1 MQSSQLVRP
10 RRSPCVG
17 AECQRPWH
25 VPAAVLMMLASVA
38 CKQTAPKTEA
48 AQGESAKL
56 ELGVAKIADRA
67 PVSSTGTSSA
77 ASSGAS
83 SGAPSP
89 TGTVRVLSA
98 DAAVL
103 QRPTTVA
110 VRGQT
115 LWLSIGQLSA
125 LFSDD
130 GKPHLPFGA
139 VSLPL
144 SGGAFGTDVIELPGP
159 DFYPE
164 GITAASDG
172 TIYVGSIMQG
182 VVVKVAPGSTKAVPF
197 VQKGTAH
204 RGVIGITVDAAR
216 QLLWFCDSNPKL
228 DDAKKAGEL
237 VGVRLSDAR
246 EVARHALPRA
256 GEKAPFCNDVIV
268 GPDGT
273 LWLTDSAG
281 GRVLR
286 VLPGAALEA
295 GPAQVWMDGGDV
307 APPASGGSGA
317 NGLEW
322 LDGSLVVANVGRGT
336 LVKLD
341 PKSEDPAK
349 SAQVF
354 ALSDAKDKHPV
365 TLCSPDGL
373 ERVPGSKNQLV
384 VVENGGC
391 AEKTPR
397 VVEVT
402 LDAG

>member
-1 MQSSQLVRP
+1 M
-10 RRSPCVG
+10 
-17 AECQRPWH
+17 
-25 VPAAVLMMLASVA
+25 VLLLLGSIA
-38 CKQTAPKTEA
+38 CKTEP
-48 AQGESAKL
+48 AQVESAKL
-56 ELGVAKIADRA
+56 ELGVAKIADKA
-67 PVSSTGTSSA
+67 PAVAPSTGTLHA
-77 ASSGAS
+77 A
-83 SGAPSP
+83 

-125 LFSDD
+125 LFSDG
-130 GKPHLPFGA
+130 GKPNLPFAA

-144 SGGAFGTDVIELPGP
+144 SGGAFGAEAIELPGP

-182 VVVKVAPGSTKAVPF
+182 VIVKAAPGSTKAVPF

-204 RGVIGITVDAAR
+204 RGVIGMTVDAPR

-228 DDAKKAGEL
+228 EDAKKAGEL
-237 VGVRLSDAR
+237 VGVQLSDAR

-268 GPDGT
+268 SPDGT
-273 LWLTDSAG
+273 LWITDSAG

-286 VLPGAALEA
+286 VPAAGALEA

-341 PKSEDPAK
+341 PKSEDPK
-349 SAQVF
+349 TSAQVF
-354 ALSDAKDKHPV
+354 VLSDEKDKHPV

-397 VVEVT
+397 IVEVT